1 ADVDGVGHLV
11 LAAIE
16 RDENRIHAF
25 QLAGATRLATLKLI
39 GYAQVV
45 HLLAPRMDPAGA
57 VVLFGGRA
65 MDRPYPGS
73 TMVSTVNGGVTGLVH
88 SLAVELAPIR
98 CNAVHPG
105 IVGDSPYWSAK
116 GEAALEPVRN
126 RTPGGRLV
134 TMEDVVGAV
143 VFLLENRS
151 VNGVNLAVDGGGV
164 LLWGGDAMDGG
175 PRVAVVGAGRM
186 GGAMVGT
193 LCRTGVEVVVF
204 NRTRSKAEEVAEA
217 TGATLAATAREA
229 AAQAQVGLSPLADDA
244 AVGAAYPGGD
254 GIVAGLQPG
263 AVVCEASTID
273 P

>member
-1 ADVDGVGHLV
+1 MPEQGAVVVVGGTQGLGLEVARHYADQGREVVLSGRERQRADAVAADLGGKARGVALDLAEPDQLAERLAGVERVGHLV

-16 RDENRIHAF
+16 RDENKVRSF
-25 QLAGATRLATLKLI
+25 DLEGATRLATLKLI
-39 GYAQVV
+39 GYTEVV
-45 HLLAPRMDPAGA
+45 HQLAPRMDDDGA

-88 SLAVELAPIR
+88 SLAVELAPVR

-151 VNGVNLAVDGGGV
+151 VNGVNLAVDGGW
-164 LLWGGDAMDGG
+164 LL
-175 PRVAVVGAGRM
+175 
-186 GGAMVGT
+186 
-193 LCRTGVEVVVF
+193 L
-204 NRTRSKAEEVAEA
+204 
-217 TGATLAATAREA
+217 
-229 AAQAQVGLSPLADDA
+229 
-244 AVGAAYPGGD
+244 
-254 GIVAGLQPG
+254 
-263 AVVCEASTID
+263 
-273 P
+273 

>member
-1 ADVDGVGHLV
+1 MPEQGAVVVVGGTQGLGLEVARHYADQGREVVLSGRERQRADAVAADLGGKARGIALDLAEPDQLAERLAGVERVGHLV

-16 RDENRIHAF
+16 RDENRVRSF
-25 QLAGATRLATLKLI
+25 DLEGATRLATLKLI
-39 GYAQVV
+39 GYTEVV
-45 HLLAPRMDPAGA
+45 HQLAPRMDDDGA

-88 SLAVELAPIR
+88 SLAVELAPVR

-116 GEAALEPVRN
+116 GEVALEPVRN

-151 VNGVNLAVDGGGV
+151 VNGVNLAVDGGW
-164 LLWGGDAMDGG
+164 LL
-175 PRVAVVGAGRM
+175 
-186 GGAMVGT
+186 
-193 LCRTGVEVVVF
+193 L
-204 NRTRSKAEEVAEA
+204 
-217 TGATLAATAREA
+217 
-229 AAQAQVGLSPLADDA
+229 
-244 AVGAAYPGGD
+244 
-254 GIVAGLQPG
+254 
-263 AVVCEASTID
+263 
-273 P
+273 

>member
-1 ADVDGVGHLV
+1 MPDQGAVVVVGGTRGIGLEVARHYADQGREVVLSGRERQRAEAVAAEVGGKARGIGLDLAEPDQLAERLAGVERVGHLV

-16 RDENRIHAF
+16 RDENRVRSF
-25 QLAGATRLATLKLI
+25 DLEGATRLATLKLI
-39 GYAQVV
+39 GYTEVV
-45 HLLAPRMDPAGA
+45 HQLAPRMDDDGA

-88 SLAVELAPIR
+88 SLAVELAPVR

-151 VNGVNLAVDGGGV
+151 VNGVNLAVDGGW
-164 LLWGGDAMDGG
+164 LL
-175 PRVAVVGAGRM
+175 
-186 GGAMVGT
+186 
-193 LCRTGVEVVVF
+193 L
-204 NRTRSKAEEVAEA
+204 
-217 TGATLAATAREA
+217 
-229 AAQAQVGLSPLADDA
+229 
-244 AVGAAYPGGD
+244 
-254 GIVAGLQPG
+254 
-263 AVVCEASTID
+263 
-273 P
+273 